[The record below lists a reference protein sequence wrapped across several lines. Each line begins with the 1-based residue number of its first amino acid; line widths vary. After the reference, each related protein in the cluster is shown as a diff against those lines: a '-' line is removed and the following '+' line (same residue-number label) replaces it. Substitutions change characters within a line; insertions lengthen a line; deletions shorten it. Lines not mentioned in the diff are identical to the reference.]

1 MTPLEVRN
9 RRFKCPSALHARG
22 CGRKAFKQRF
32 ANATEG
38 TAASHRFCS
47 MCCVWIQ
54 RHPVCPV
61 CVCPGS
67 GTQHRKPAI
76 SKLSPWFI
84 SALSCLWGRWQGL
97 LERSWEFCWG
107 GFYGTRMH
115 VSHYDGRPLVRRWAV
130 VTASS
135 SFPTPCI
142 PNKMG
147 RTMSVCVSWPQCWE
161 DLVPCATAASS
172 SQCQADLTNHS
183 YTGDEC
189 LMSILLTGQGALT
202 GEPGKSKE
210 D

>member
-1 MTPLEVRN
+1 MPEDVEE
-9 RRFKCPSALHARG
+9 KPSNKGLQMQQRELQLLTGFAVCVVCGSSDTQYAQYVCVLALGPSTGSQPSPNYLPGLYLPSPASGADGRG
-22 CGRKAFKQRF
+22 CWRDLGNF
-32 ANATEG
+32 AGVVFMALGCMLVTMTG
-38 TAASHRFCS
+38 G
-47 MCCVWIQ
+47 
-54 RHPVCPV
+54 PL
-61 CVCPGS
+61 S
-67 GTQHRKPAI
+67 G
-76 SKLSPWFI
+76 
-84 SALSCLWGRWQGL
+84 
-97 LERSWEFCWG
+97 
-107 GFYGTRMH
+107 
-115 VSHYDGRPLVRRWAV
+115 DGHKAV
-130 VTASS
+130 VTALS

-189 LMSILLTGQGALT
+189 LMSILLMGQGALT